1 MLNRWHAR
9 GREERL
15 AHMRRDGRL
24 SVSEERA
31 LYRALR
37 IIEDCGYRWADEGS
51 DLADVA
57 SEAADALRGFIGVAD
72 DND

>member
-1 MLNRWHAR
+1 
-9 GREERL
+9 
-15 AHMRRDGRL
+15 MRRDGRL

-57 SEAADALRGFIGVAD
+57 SEAADALRGFIGAAD
-72 DND
+72 DNND

>member
-31 LYRALR
+31 LYSALR
-37 IIEDCGYRWADEGS
+37 IIEECGYRWADEGS

-57 SEAADALRGFIGVAD
+57 SEAADALRGFIGAAD

>member
-31 LYRALR
+31 LYSALK

-57 SEAADALRGFIGVAD
+57 REAADALRGFIGAAD